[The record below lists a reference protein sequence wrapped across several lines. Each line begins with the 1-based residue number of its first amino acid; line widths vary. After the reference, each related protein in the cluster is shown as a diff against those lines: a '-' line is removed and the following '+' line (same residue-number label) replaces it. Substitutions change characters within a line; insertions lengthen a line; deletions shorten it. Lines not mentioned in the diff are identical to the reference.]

1 MPYRA
6 QMGGVFGSGLYPS
19 HNQGNQASE
28 IIDSVTRG
36 ATTLIQ
42 GAYARAQRRR
52 EQDLQDNEL
61 ARRDRMEQRQV
72 EQDAFNRDMAVRKE
86 ARESEAQQRSDA
98 AAGYTPSRI
107 EEKET
112 VEPGSVESN
121 GAFGRPGR
129 VTGPS
134 IKKQKLTIPAALD
147 YTKSTAYRARQQTH
161 DIHETER
168 AEHIEDA
175 TKIHS
180 LNRQSDVKN
189 PLPSRART
197 GGAGGGNADAVHAA
211 TQTRAQLA
219 QVNARIK
226 TLETQRAKLAP
237 DQLEQDKAPA
247 AEIDKQLEV
256 LHARGDSIQTVNDRI
271 GGQLT
276 DKAGV
281 PRTIGDSLKGKPPKK
296 KPAPKQTIS
305 EAEAVE
311 LRRRGFKPEQIAE
324 RYTIK

>member
-19 HNQGNQASE
+19 HNQGNQAGE
-28 IIDSVTRG
+28 IIDAVTRG

-52 EQDLQDNEL
+52 EQDLQDNEI
-61 ARRDRMEQRQV
+61 ARRDRQEQRQN
-72 EQDAFNRDMAVRKE
+72 EQDTFNRDMAVRKE
-86 ARESEAQQRSDA
+86 ARESEAQERADA
-98 AAGYTPSRI
+98 SAGYTPSRI

-121 GAFGRPGR
+121 GAFGAPGR

-134 IKKQKLTIPAALD
+134 IKKEKLTIPAALD

-175 TKIHS
+175 TKIHK
-180 LNRQSDVKN
+180 LNRESDVKN
-189 PLPSRART
+189 PLPSRAR
-197 GGAGGGNADAVHAA
+197 AGGTSGNSDAVHAA
-211 TQTRAQLA
+211 TQVRAQLG

-226 TLETQRAKLAP
+226 TLETERAKLAP

-247 AEIDKQLEV
+247 AAIDKQLQ
-256 LHARGDSIQTVNDRI
+256 RS
-271 GGQLT
+271 
-276 DKAGV
+276 
-281 PRTIGDSLKGKPPKK
+281 PPGATASR
-296 KPAPKQTIS
+296 P
-305 EAEAVE
+305 
-311 LRRRGFKPEQIAE
+311 
-324 RYTIK
+324 